1 MIKYSLIIKKV
12 NLRYRNNRKI
22 YLKKALSLAALIFV
36 FLVSGLN
43 LYFFPTGNIFAEVTY
58 PDYSAMVNDFT
69 GTLDSGWESSIEELC
84 VKAESETGAEI
95 AVAIV
100 SDLQGI
106 TIEEYAVAL
115 FKKWGVGK
123 ADKDNGVLLLV
134 SIQERKVRI
143 EVGYGLEG
151 VITDLEAGNIIN
163 DIIVPRFKQ
172 NDYNAG
178 VHDGVYAM
186 ASEIYKDRGL
196 AVESTISVETTGQSG
211 ISNIFDSGSRWCNP
225 FFIFCIPIFLVISL
239 VSIIKGILNRKCPKC
254 RKIKLVIKETV
265 IREASYTS
273 SGEKLVE
280 RTCSY
285 CGYYDKKLVTIP
297 KKTRSS
303 GGGFIGGFSGGG
315 GGGGGFGGGSSGGG
329 GASGHW

>member
-1 MIKYSLIIKKV
+1 MDFRSVNNIKKC
-12 NLRYRNNRKI
+12 
-22 YLKKALSLAALIFV
+22 LKKSLSLAALVFI
-36 FLVSGLN
+36 FLVSGLY
-43 LYFFPTGNIFAEVTY
+43 LFFLPAGNIFAEVTY
-58 PDYSAMVNDFT
+58 PDYSTMVNDFT
-69 GTLDSGWESSIEELC
+69 GTLDAGWKSSIEDLC
-84 VKAESETGAEI
+84 IKVRNETGAEI
-95 AVAIV
+95 GVAVI

-106 TIEEYAVAL
+106 TIEEYAVKL
-115 FKKWGVGK
+115 FEKWGVGK

-134 SIQERKVRI
+134 SMQERKVRI

-163 DIIVPRFKQ
+163 DIIVPRFKE

-178 VHDGVYAM
+178 VYDGVYAL
-186 ASEIYKDRGL
+186 ANEIYKDQGL
-196 AVESTISVETTGQSG
+196 ALESAITVETTGASSSFNFSG
-211 ISNIFDSGSRWCNP
+211 FWSNP
-225 FFIFCIPIFLVISL
+225 FFICCIPIFLIVSL
-239 VSIIKGILNRKCPKC
+239 VSIIKGILNRRCPKC
-254 RKIKLVIKETV
+254 RKIKLVIKETI

-315 GGGGGFGGGSSGGG
+315 GGGGGGGFGGGSSGGG
-329 GASGHW
+329 GASGGW

>member
-1 MIKYSLIIKKV
+1 MDFRSINNIKIC
-12 NLRYRNNRKI
+12 
-22 YLKKALSLAALIFV
+22 LKKALSLAAMVFI
-36 FLVSGLN
+36 FLVSGLY
-43 LYFFPTGNIFAEVTY
+43 LFFLPAGKIFAEVTY
-58 PDYSAMVNDFT
+58 PDYSTMVNDFT
-69 GTLDSGWESSIEELC
+69 GTLDPGWKSSIEDLC
-84 VKAESETGAEI
+84 IKVRDETGAEI
-95 AVAIV
+95 GVAVI

-106 TIEEYAVAL
+106 TIEEYAVKL
-115 FKKWGVGK
+115 FEKWGVGK

-134 SIQERKVRI
+134 SMQERKVRI

-163 DIIVPRFKQ
+163 DIIVPRFKE
-172 NDYNAG
+172 NDYNTG
-178 VHDGVYAM
+178 VYDGVYAL
-186 ASEIYKDRGL
+186 ASEIYKDQGL
-196 AVESTISVETTGQSG
+196 ELESAVTVETTSASSSFSFNGFWS
-211 ISNIFDSGSRWCNP
+211 NP
-225 FFIFCIPIFLVISL
+225 FFICCIPVFLIVSL
-239 VSIIKGILNRKCPKC
+239 VSIIKGILNRRCPKC

-303 GGGFIGGFSGGG
+303 GGGFIGGFGGGGGG

-329 GASGHW
+329 GASGGW

>member
-1 MIKYSLIIKKV
+1 MDFLYRSKIIV
-12 NLRYRNNRKI
+12 F
-22 YLKKALSLAALIFV
+22 LKKALSLIALVFV
-36 FLVSGLN
+36 FLVSGFYL
-43 LYFFPTGNIFAEVTY
+43 FFSPAGNIFAEVTY

-69 GTLDSGWESSIEELC
+69 GTLDSGWKSSIEDLC
-84 VKAESETGAEI
+84 IKVRNETGAEI
-95 AVAIV
+95 AVAVI

-106 TIEEYAVAL
+106 SIEEYAVNL
-115 FKKWGVGK
+115 FEKWGVGK
-123 ADKDNGVLLLV
+123 ADKDNGVMLLV
-134 SIQERKVRI
+134 SMQERKVRI

-172 NDYNAG
+172 NDYNTG
-178 VHDGVYAM
+178 VYDGVYAL
-186 ASEIYKDRGL
+186 AKEIYADQGL
-196 AVESTISVETTGQSG
+196 AMESTISVETTVQSSVG
-211 ISNIFDSGSRWCNP
+211 SFFDLNSKWCNP
-225 FFIFCIPIFLVISL
+225 FFICCIPFFLIVSL

-265 IREASYTS
+265 IRDATYTS

-315 GGGGGFGGGSSGGG
+315 GGGGGGGFGGGSSGGG
-329 GASGHW
+329 GASGGW

>member
-1 MIKYSLIIKKV
+1 MDFQ
-12 NLRYRNNRKI
+12 YRLNIKI
-22 YLKKALSLAALIFV
+22 YLRKALSLAALVIV
-36 FLVSGLN
+36 FLASGLYLFFTPAQN
-43 LYFFPTGNIFAEVTY
+43 LFAEVTY
-58 PDYSAMVNDFT
+58 PEYSTMVNDFT
-69 GTLDSGWESSIEELC
+69 GTLDSGWKSSIEDLC
-84 VKAESETGAEI
+84 IKVRNETGAEI
-95 AVAIV
+95 GVAVV

-106 TIEEYAVAL
+106 TIEEYAVKL
-115 FKKWGVGK
+115 FEKWGVGK
-123 ADKDNGVLLLV
+123 ADKDNGVLMLV
-134 SIQERKVRI
+134 SMQERKVRI

-151 VITDLEAGNIIN
+151 VITDLEAGSIIN

-178 VHDGVYAM
+178 IYDGVYAL
-186 ASEIYKDRGL
+186 AKEIYLDQGL
-196 AVESTISVETTGQSG
+196 ALESTTAVEATVQS
-211 ISNIFDSGSRWCNP
+211 SFSSIFDSSSRWCNP
-225 FFIFCIPIFLVISL
+225 FFVCCIPFFLIVSL
-239 VSIIKGILNRKCPKC
+239 VSVIKGILNRRCPKC

-297 KKTRSS
+297 KKTRST
-303 GGGFIGGFSGGG
+303 GGGFIGGFSGGGGG

-329 GASGHW
+329 GASGGW

>member
-1 MIKYSLIIKKV
+1 MDFLCRSNI
-12 NLRYRNNRKI
+12 KI
-22 YLKKALSLAALIFV
+22 YLKKALSLAALVFV
-36 FLVSGLN
+36 FLFSGLY
-43 LYFFPTGNIFAEVTY
+43 LFFFPPGNIFAEVTY
-58 PDYSAMVNDFT
+58 PEYSSMVNDFA
-69 GTLDSGWESSIEELC
+69 GTLDPGWKSSIEELC
-84 VKAESETGAEI
+84 IKVRNETGAEI
-95 AVAIV
+95 AVAVV

-106 TIEEYAVAL
+106 TIEEYAVNL

-134 SIQERKVRI
+134 SMQERKVRI

-151 VITDLEAGNIIN
+151 AITDLEAGNIIN
-163 DIIVPRFKQ
+163 EIIVPRFKQ

-178 VHDGVYAM
+178 VYDGVYAL
-186 ASEIYKDRGL
+186 ANEIYKDQGL
-196 AVESTISVETTGQSG
+196 ALESTIAVGTTARSG
-211 ISNIFDSGSRWCNP
+211 VSNSFDFSGRWSNP
-225 FFIFCIPIFLVISL
+225 FFICCIPVFLIVSL
-239 VSIIKGILNRKCPKC
+239 VSIIKGILNRRCPKC
-254 RKIKLVIKETV
+254 RKIKLVIKETI

-315 GGGGGFGGGSSGGG
+315 GGGGGGGFGGGSSGGG
-329 GASGHW
+329 GASGGW

>member
-1 MIKYSLIIKKV
+1 MDFQSLGNI
-12 NLRYRNNRKI
+12 KI
-22 YLKKALSLAALIFV
+22 YLKKALSLVALVFV
-36 FLVSGLN
+36 FLVSGLY
-43 LYFFPTGNIFAEVTY
+43 LFFLPAGNIFAEVTY
-58 PDYSAMVNDFT
+58 PDYSTMVNDFT
-69 GTLDSGWESSIEELC
+69 GTLDSGWKSSIEDLC
-84 VKAESETGAEI
+84 IKVRNETGAEI
-95 AVAIV
+95 GVAVI

-106 TIEEYAVAL
+106 TIEEYAVKL
-115 FKKWGVGK
+115 FEKWGVGK

-134 SIQERKVRI
+134 SMQERKVRI

-163 DIIVPRFKQ
+163 DIIVPRFKE

-178 VHDGVYAM
+178 VYDGVYAL
-186 ASEIYKDRGL
+186 ASEIYKDQGL
-196 AVESTISVETTGQSG
+196 SLESAINVETTAASKSFNFSG
-211 ISNIFDSGSRWCNP
+211 FWSNP
-225 FFIFCIPIFLVISL
+225 FFMCCIPIFLIVSL
-239 VSIIKGILNRKCPKC
+239 VSIIKGILNRRCPKC

-315 GGGGGFGGGSSGGG
+315 GGGGGGGFGGGSSGGG
-329 GASGHW
+329 GASGGW

>member
-1 MIKYSLIIKKV
+1 MDFIC
-12 NLRYRNNRKI
+12 RNNIKI
-22 YLKKALSLAALIFV
+22 YLRKALYLAALVFV
-36 FLVSGLN
+36 FLVSGLY
-43 LYFFPTGNIFAEVTY
+43 LFFFPAGNIFAEVTY
-58 PDYSAMVNDFT
+58 PDYSTMVNDFT
-69 GTLDSGWESSIEELC
+69 GTLDSGWKSSIEELC
-84 VKAESETGAEI
+84 IKVRNETGAEI
-95 AVAIV
+95 GVAVV

-106 TIEEYAVAL
+106 TIEEYAVKL
-115 FKKWGVGK
+115 FEKWGVGK

-134 SIQERKVRI
+134 SMQERKVRI

-172 NDYNAG
+172 NDYNTG
-178 VHDGVYAM
+178 VYDGVYAL
-186 ASEIYKDRGL
+186 ASEIYADQGL
-196 AVESTISVETTGQSG
+196 TLESTIAVETTGQSG
-211 ISNIFDSGSRWCNP
+211 VSNFFDFNSRWCNP
-225 FFIFCIPIFLVISL
+225 FFVCCIPIFLIVSL
-239 VSIIKGILNRKCPKC
+239 VSIIKGILNRRCPKC

-265 IREASYTS
+265 IRAASYTS

-315 GGGGGFGGGSSGGG
+315 GGGGGGGFGGGSSGGG
-329 GASGHW
+329 GASGGW

>member
-1 MIKYSLIIKKV
+1 MDFHC
-12 NLRYRNNRKI
+12 RNNKKI
-22 YLKKALSLAALIFV
+22 YLKKALSLAALVFV
-36 FLVSGLN
+36 FLVSGVS
-43 LYFFPTGNIFAEVTY
+43 LYFFPAGNIFAEVTY

-69 GTLDSGWESSIEELC
+69 GTLDSGWKSSIEELC
-84 VKAESETGAEI
+84 IKARNETGAEI
-95 AVAIV
+95 AVAVV

-106 TIEEYAVAL
+106 TIEEYAVKL
-115 FKKWGVGK
+115 FEKWGVGK
-123 ADKDNGVLLLV
+123 ASKDNGVLLLV

-178 VHDGVYAM
+178 VYDGVYAL
-186 ASEIYKDRGL
+186 AGEIYKDQGL
-196 AVESTISVETTGQSG
+196 ALESTIAVETTAQFSF
-211 ISNIFDSGSRWCNP
+211 SNIFDSSSRWCNP
-225 FFIFCIPIFLVISL
+225 FFICCIPFFLIVSL
-239 VSIIKGILNRKCPKC
+239 VSIIKGILNRRCPKC

-297 KKTRSS
+297 KKTKSS
-303 GGGFIGGFSGGG
+303 GGGFIGGFSGGGGGG

-329 GASGHW
+329 GASGGW

>member
-1 MIKYSLIIKKV
+1 MDFRSISNI
-12 NLRYRNNRKI
+12 KI
-22 YLKKALSLAALIFV
+22 YLKKVLSLTALVFV
-36 FLVSGLN
+36 FLASGLYLFFTPAGN
-43 LYFFPTGNIFAEVTY
+43 LFAEVTY
-58 PDYSAMVNDFT
+58 PEYSTMVNDFT
-69 GTLDSGWESSIEELC
+69 GTLDSGWKSSIEDLC
-84 VKAESETGAEI
+84 IKVRNETGAEI
-95 AVAIV
+95 GVAVV

-106 TIEEYAVAL
+106 TIEEYAVKL
-115 FKKWGVGK
+115 FEKWGVGK
-123 ADKDNGVLLLV
+123 ADKDNGVLMLV
-134 SIQERKVRI
+134 SMQERKVRI

-151 VITDLEAGNIIN
+151 VITDLEAGSIIN

-178 VHDGVYAM
+178 IYDGVYAL
-186 ASEIYKDRGL
+186 AKEIYLDQGL
-196 AVESTISVETTGQSG
+196 ALESTTAVEATVQS
-211 ISNIFDSGSRWCNP
+211 SFSSIFDSSSRWCNP
-225 FFIFCIPIFLVISL
+225 FFVCCIPFFLIVSL
-239 VSIIKGILNRKCPKC
+239 VSVIKGILNRRCPKC

-297 KKTRSS
+297 KKTRST
-303 GGGFIGGFSGGG
+303 GGGFIGGFSGGGGG

-329 GASGHW
+329 GASGGW

>member
-1 MIKYSLIIKKV
+1 MD
-12 NLRYRNNRKI
+12 LRSISSIRI
-22 YLKKALSLAALIFV
+22 YLKKALSLGALLLA
-36 FLVSGLN
+36 FLFSGLY
-43 LYFFPTGNIFAEVTY
+43 LFFSPAGNIFAEVTY
-58 PDYSAMVNDFT
+58 PDYSTMVNDFT
-69 GTLDSGWESSIEELC
+69 GTLDSGWKSSIEDLC
-84 VKAESETGAEI
+84 IKVRNETSAEI
-95 AVAIV
+95 AVAVI

-106 TIEEYAVAL
+106 TIEEYAVTL

-134 SIQERKVRI
+134 SMQEKKVRI

-151 VITDLEAGNIIN
+151 AITDLEAGNIIN
-163 DIIVPRFKQ
+163 DIIVPRFKE

-178 VHDGVYAM
+178 VYNGVYAL
-186 ASEIYKDRGL
+186 ASDIYKDQGL
-196 AVESTISVETTGQSG
+196 ALESTTAVEATVGPAASNSFNFSG
-211 ISNIFDSGSRWCNP
+211 RWSNP
-225 FFIFCIPIFLVISL
+225 FFICCIPFFLIVSL
-239 VSIIKGILNRKCPKC
+239 VSIIKGILNRRCPKC

-315 GGGGGFGGGSSGGG
+315 GGGGGGGFGGGSSGGG
-329 GASGHW
+329 GASGGW

>member
-1 MIKYSLIIKKV
+1 MDFRSISNI
-12 NLRYRNNRKI
+12 KI
-22 YLKKALSLAALIFV
+22 YLKKALSLAALLFV
-36 FLVSGLN
+36 FLASGLY
-43 LYFFPTGNIFAEVTY
+43 LFFSPAGNIFAEVTY
-58 PDYSAMVNDFT
+58 PEYSTMVNDFT
-69 GTLDSGWESSIEELC
+69 GTLDSGWKSSTEELC
-84 VKAESETGAEI
+84 IKVRNETGTEI
-95 AVAIV
+95 GVAVI

-106 TIEEYAVAL
+106 TIEEYAVTL
-115 FKKWGVGK
+115 FKKWGIGK

-134 SIQERKVRI
+134 SMQERKVRI

-163 DIIVPRFKQ
+163 DIIVPRFKE
-172 NDYNAG
+172 NDYNS
-178 VHDGVYAM
+178 GVYDGFYAL
-186 ASEIYKDRGL
+186 ASEIYKDQGL
-196 AVESTISVETTGQSG
+196 PLESAVSVETTVESG
-211 ISNIFDSGSRWCNP
+211 VSNSFNFSGRWSNP
-225 FFIFCIPIFLVISL
+225 FFICCIPVFLIVSL
-239 VSIIKGILNRKCPKC
+239 VSIIKGILNRRCPKC

-303 GGGFIGGFSGGG
+303 GGGFIGGFGGG
-315 GGGGGFGGGSSGGG
+315 GGGGGFGGGGFGGGSSGGG
-329 GASGHW
+329 GASGGW